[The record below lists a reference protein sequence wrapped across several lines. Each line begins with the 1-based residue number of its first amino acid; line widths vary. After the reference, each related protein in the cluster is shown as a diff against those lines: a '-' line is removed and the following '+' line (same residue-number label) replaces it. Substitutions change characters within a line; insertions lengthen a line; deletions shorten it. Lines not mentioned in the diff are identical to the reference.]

1 MGVGKTLMCISLI
14 LSTLH
19 QPCLP
24 PPHDP
29 NISPIITDHAERS
42 YPFQSYADLRALVY
56 YPQSRVSLERPSLAS
71 LCADILCTT
80 DPSAGRIGP
89 LSPTA
94 APLLERQ
101 TLYYQFPPD
110 DSCMREA
117 KRKIMRRQD
126 TKRIYLANTT
136 LVVVPGILVQ
146 QWQHEMEKHLIEGAL
161 RVRVIG
167 KEDMPDITELIKYDV
182 SNTVLYGPNCCT
194 VHKLIPPIGPS
205 DGRRSCVTSPAD
217 IC

>member
-1 MGVGKTLMCISLI
+1 
-14 LSTLH
+14 
-19 QPCLP
+19 
-24 PPHDP
+24 
-29 NISPIITDHAERS
+29 
-42 YPFQSYADLRALVY
+42 
-56 YPQSRVSLERPSLAS
+56 
-71 LCADILCTT
+71 
-80 DPSAGRIGP
+80 
-89 LSPTA
+89 
-94 APLLERQ
+94 
-101 TLYYQFPPD
+101 
-110 DSCMREA
+110 
-117 KRKIMRRQD
+117 MRRQD